1 MDANIAFQ
9 APTEVFTPWRRAQI
23 LVSRLALEARVPP
36 SVLRATGFL
45 TPELENRVIDWFT
58 STERAPEDA
67 IQRSYEALEHETVR
81 LFEIVCRPVSSGGL
95 GVQMHLVRSEDAPYS
110 GAAELCAELRQR
122 QTTSVATIAA
132 RDPHPLLGGAAG
144 GVFDQLLVVHDVL
157 GHAALGVGFDL
168 QSEFSTWLQCRTL
181 FSREA
186 QAAAFCELVGAV
198 TTFVGTG
205 EKPPLRA
212 DLPPPELLEAAGG
225 SVRGSGDRR
234 RRDWDGRT
242 CGEPACDDLVG
253 DRPRRVADRSDH
265 TADRK

>member
-1 MDANIAFQ
+1 MDLKNAFE

-23 LVSRLALEARVPP
+23 IVGRLALEARVPS
-36 SVLRATGFL
+36 SVLRTTGFL
-45 TPELENRVIDWFT
+45 TPELAARVIGWFT
-58 STERAPEDA
+58 GTPRAREYA
-67 IQRSYEALEHETVR
+67 IHRSYAALAHETAR

-95 GVQMHLVRSEDAPYS
+95 GVQVHLVRSEDAPYRD
-110 GAAELCAELRQR
+110 AAELCAELRQR

-168 QSEFSTWLQCRTL
+168 QSEFSTWLQCRAL
-181 FSREA
+181 FSPEA
-186 QAAAFCELVGAV
+186 QGAAFCELVGAV

-212 DLPPPELLEAAGG
+212 DLPPPELFAPNQ
-225 SVRGSGDRR
+225 
-234 RRDWDGRT
+234 
-242 CGEPACDDLVG
+242 PATSWSASAH
-253 DRPRRVADRSDH
+253 VA
-265 TADRK
+265 

>member
-1 MDANIAFQ
+1 MDANIAFR
-9 APTEVFTPWRRAQI
+9 APEEVFTPWRRAQTM
-23 LVSRLALEARVPP
+23 VSRLALEARVPP
-36 SVLRATGFL
+36 SVLRSTGFL
-45 TPELENRVIDWFT
+45 TPEVEDRVIDWFT
-58 STERAPEDA
+58 GAQRAPEDA
-67 IQRSYEALEHETVR
+67 IQRSYKALEHETVR

-110 GAAELCAELRQR
+110 DAAELCAELRQR

-181 FSREA
+181 FSAEA
-186 QAAAFCELVGAV
+186 QGAAFCELVGAV

-212 DLPPPELLEAAGG
+212 DLPPPELLAEAGG
-225 SVRGSGDRR
+225 SVRSSGDCRR
-234 RRDWDGRT
+234 RGWNGRARS
-242 CGEPACDDLVG
+242 EPARDELVSE
-253 DRPRRVADRSDH
+253 RPRRVADRPDH
-265 TADRK
+265 AADGK

>member
-9 APTEVFTPWRRAQI
+9 APTEVFAPWRRAQI

-36 SVLRATGFL
+36 SVLRTTGFL
-45 TPELENRVIDWFT
+45 TPEVADRVINWFIGAQ
-58 STERAPEDA
+58 RAPETA
-67 IQRSYEALEHETVR
+67 TRRSYEALERETVR
-81 LFEIVCRPVSSGGL
+81 LFQIVCRPVSSGGL
-95 GVQMHLVRSEDAPYS
+95 GVQMHLVRSDDAPYAD
-110 GAAELCAELRQR
+110 AAELCAELRQR
-122 QTTSVATIAA
+122 QTTCVATIAA

-181 FSREA
+181 FSAEA
-186 QAAAFCELVGAV
+186 QGAAFCELVGAV

-205 EKPPLRA
+205 EKLPLRA
-212 DLPPPELLEAAGG
+212 DLPPPELLEAARGL
-225 SVRGSGDRR
+225 VRGSGDCRR
-234 RRDWDGRT
+234 RGWDGRARA
-242 CGEPACDDLVG
+242 EPARDELVG
-253 DRPRRVADRSDH
+253 ERPRRVADRSDH